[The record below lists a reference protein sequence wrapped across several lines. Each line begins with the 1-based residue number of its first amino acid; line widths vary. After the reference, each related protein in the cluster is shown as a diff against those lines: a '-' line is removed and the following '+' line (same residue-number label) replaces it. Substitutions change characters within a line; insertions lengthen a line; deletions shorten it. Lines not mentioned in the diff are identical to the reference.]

1 MQVYFKVKAAQIEDF
16 HLIVEREGDIG
27 GLYLGNARC
36 ACDYDVLKKEKL
48 AVVLD
53 VAGIDH
59 KYPEGTVAGHKVVKA
74 LDSPDFDLS
83 ACFEE
88 CFEFID
94 DHRRKGHNVL
104 VHCVAGVS
112 RSATIVIAYLMQSQ
126 DIDLWQAQEDVRRIR
141 SVIRPN
147 QGFMN
152 QLKKYEKEIIKR
164 RNQYS

>member
-1 MQVYFKVKAAQIEDF
+1 MPDY
-16 HLIVEREGDIG
+16 HLIVEQEESIG
-27 GLYLGNARC
+27 GLYLGNSRC
-36 ACDYDVLKKEKL
+36 ASDYEVLKNQNL
-48 AVVLD
+48 SVVLD
-53 VAGIDH
+53 VAGINH
-59 KYPEGTVAGHKVVKA
+59 KYPEGTLTGHKVVVA

-83 ACFEE
+83 ACFVE

-126 DIDLWQAQEDVRRIR
+126 DKDLWQAHDEVRKIR
-141 SVIRPN
+141 NVIRPN

-152 QLKKYEKEIIKR
+152 QLKEFEKELIKR
-164 RNQYS
+164 KNQKS